1 VSVRLPRRS
10 AVFAGGLVAAMT
22 LVGCGSS
29 SGGGSVAAPS
39 AGGSAVAVTADSAL
53 AARLPAKV
61 KSAGVINS
69 GTDASYAPIESIAE
83 DGKTIEGFDVDLGN
97 AMGAKLGVKI
107 NFVNSPFDS
116 IIPGIDSGKYD
127 VGFSSFT
134 PTAQRMQKVDF
145 VNYLNNGTLW
155 AVKKGNPGKI
165 NADDACGKKVA
176 VQKGTTQVDDITAR
190 SKKCTDAGK
199 PAITVDQYQLQTDA
213 TTAVVSGKDDAMLA
227 DSPVVSYA
235 VVKSGGQV
243 EQLGDQYGAAPTGI
257 ALPKGSPL
265 TQLFA
270 DTLTALIKDGTYGK
284 ITSKWGLDKL
294 AVTSVDINKV

>member
-1 VSVRLPRRS
+1 VSVRIPSRRS
-10 AVFAGGLVAAMT
+10 AVFAGGLVAALT
-22 LVGCGSS
+22 LVGCGSGS
-29 SGGGSVAAPS
+29 DGGSVAAPS
-39 AGGSAVAVTADSAL
+39 AASSAAVSSDL
-53 AARLPAKV
+53 AARLPAKI

-69 GTDASYAPIESIAE
+69 GTDASYAPMESVGE

-97 AMGAKLGVKI
+97 AMAAKLGIKV
-107 NFVNSPFDS
+107 NFVNSPFDG
-116 IIPGIDSGKYD
+116 IIPGVDAGKYD

-134 PTAQRMQKVDF
+134 PTEERMKKVDF

-165 NADDACGKKVA
+165 DAADACGKKVA

-199 PAITVDQYQLQTDA
+199 PAITIDQYQLQTDA

-243 EQLGDQYGAAPTGI
+243 EQLGEQYGAAPTGI

-270 DTLTALIKDGTYGK
+270 DTLTELIKDGTYAK

-294 AVTSVDINKV
+294 AVTSVDINKA